1 MNFHDLCFCHIP
13 WKERKR
19 TTNCAIITPFPWS
32 IFRYSLDQS
41 ARKKSACYQIKK
53 NCVWRFVN
61 PTEDKMSLFCRKQ
74 DNRILI

>member
-53 NCVWRFVN
+53 IVFGALLTQQKIRCHYFVVN
-61 PTEDKMSLFCRKQ
+61 KIIAF
-74 DNRILI
+74 